1 MKPLSD
7 RPKDGASKYL
17 VQKKVGSRW
26 LSELDLWVRFHLNFS
41 EFLKRDRIAVRLC
54 TRCAPAKKD
63 TREGFGFVVAIFS
76 CSEVHCSPDSAEN
89 TFETRWIEIS
99 GLERVPK
106 GIHFDTCVGID

>member
-63 TREGFGFVVAIFS
+63 TREGFGFVVAIFFAAKFTVARTVLKIRLKLVGLRS
-76 CSEVHCSPDSAEN
+76 LASSESQKAFTSV
-89 TFETRWIEIS
+89 
-99 GLERVPK
+99 RV
-106 GIHFDTCVGID
+106 